1 MYKIER
7 GSRSQTMASTINWTD
22 SQIELTDTRGHRLDI
37 NAPPQE
43 ALVRSASKTQQKKKQ
58 IQRIAR
64 HRTLENM
71 KHTKTLH
78 RGAHNLDPHISGVF
92 GIQDR

>member
-1 MYKIER
+1 
-7 GSRSQTMASTINWTD
+7 MASTISWTG

-37 NAPPQE
+37 NAPPQKP
-43 ALVRSASKTQQKKKQ
+43 LMRSVSKTQQKKKR

-78 RGAHNLDPHISGVF
+78 RDAHILDPHIFGVF